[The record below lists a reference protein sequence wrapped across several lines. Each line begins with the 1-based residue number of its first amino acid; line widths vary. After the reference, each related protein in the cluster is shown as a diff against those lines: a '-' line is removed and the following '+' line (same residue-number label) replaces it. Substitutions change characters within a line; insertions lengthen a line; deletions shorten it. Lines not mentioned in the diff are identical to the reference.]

1 MKRFLL
7 FLTIVALVLPAVPRA
22 HADDMSVDFFYN
34 NLSGGNWIEV
44 GDYGYCWQ
52 PDVAANDSNWRPYS
66 DGYWTYTDL
75 GWTWVSY
82 EDFGWATYHYGR
94 WARLSDYGW
103 VWVPGSDSE
112 LEWGPA
118 WVSWRTG
125 GDYIGWAPLP
135 PRGHVVYEDRPITSQ
150 VDVEFDIGPSC
161 YNFID
166 VRYIGEPVLRERIIE
181 RSQNVTYVNQTV
193 NVTNITH
200 KNKVVFNFGPDF
212 NVVSARSSR
221 PIQRLKLERQSN
233 VDFSVAAKSGA
244 MTKVEG
250 DRLVVGAPLTI
261 RKSAKQ
267 FAPPTVKV
275 KVAQAKLD
283 HGWSGVSDPKAQEQL
298 KKKMQTE
305 DSKKIPPPTGG
316 ASRAV
321 QAAGSASPVV
331 SASPA
336 ASNTPGTVASVA
348 PATSASPAVSA
359 SPFGKGKGKS
369 KFEQLQPGAS
379 VAPGASAVPTMAPQL
394 GKPSKEQKGKFDRGN
409 LGATPSPGE
418 SSTKTNLNSSKSNI
432 YKSTTP
438 SPSENAAEMPK
449 DKGKRL
455 PTGAENV
462 KPSYKTISPSPGET
476 SEPKDK
482 GKAKQIEP
490 AGTSNAGSAQSTGSG
505 QDMRRKVE
513 GASVPPTNVPSTAA
527 TGAPVERSQGKP
539 QVGKGKKI
547 ESASPSPSP

>member
-7 FLTIVALVLPAVPRA
+7 FLTVAALVLPIVPRA
-22 HADDMSVDFFYN
+22 HADDDVSVDFFYN

-52 PDVAANDSNWRPYS
+52 PDVAASDSNWRPYS

-94 WARLSDYGW
+94 WARLSDLGW
-103 VWVPGSDSE
+103 IWVPGSDNE

-200 KNKVVFNFGPDF
+200 KNKVVYNYGPDF

-267 FAPPTVKV
+267 VAPPTVKV

-336 ASNTPGTVASVA
+336 ASSTPGTVTSPVASVA

-359 SPFGKGKGKS
+359 SPFGKGRKNTNAQTQPSASSTPIVQPRVSASPVTTPLGKGRRSELQNIPASPVPKSTIAPDSTPLEKS
-369 KFEQLQPGAS
+369 KAKFE
-379 VAPGASAVPTMAPQL
+379 
-394 GKPSKEQKGKFDRGN
+394 RGN
-409 LGATPSPGE
+409 VNP
-418 SSTKTNLNSSKSNI
+418 
-432 YKSTTP
+432 TP
-438 SPSENAAEMPK
+438 SPSGN
-449 DKGKRL
+449 
-455 PTGAENV
+455 T
-462 KPSYKTISPSPGET
+462 S
-476 SEPKDK
+476 SEPPQNRF
-482 GKAKQIEP
+482 KAKQIEP
-490 AGTSNAGSAQSTGSG
+490 AGTSNTGSAQSTGSG

-513 GASVPPTNVPSTAA
+513 GTSVPSTNVPSTAA
-527 TGAPVERSQGKP
+527 TAAPVERSQGKP

>member
-22 HADDMSVDFFYN
+22 HAEDVSVDFFYN
-34 NLSGGNWIEV
+34 NLSGGSWIEV

-52 PDVAANDSNWRPYS
+52 PDVAASDSNWRPYS

-94 WARLSDYGW
+94 WARLSDLGW

-112 LEWGPA
+112 LKWGPA

-125 GDYIGWAPLP
+125 GDYVGWAPLP
-135 PRGHVVYEDRPITSQ
+135 PHGHAVDEGRAINDH
-150 VDVEFDIGPSC
+150 VDVEFDIGPSY

-181 RSQNVTYVNQTV
+181 PSQNVTYINQTV
-193 NVTNITH
+193 NVTNITY
-200 KNKVVFNFGPDF
+200 KNKVVYNYGPDF
-212 NVVSARSSR
+212 NTVSARSNR

-233 VDFSVAAKSGA
+233 VDFSIAAKSGA

-261 RKSAKQ
+261 RKSASQ
-267 FAPPTVKV
+267 VAPPTVKV

-283 HGWSGVSDPKAQEQL
+283 HGWSGSDPKAEEQL

-316 ASRAV
+316 ASPAAR
-321 QAAGSASPVV
+321 AAGN
-331 SASPA
+331 ASPA
-336 ASNTPGTVASVA
+336 VSPSPATSASTATATSPIASTF

-359 SPFGKGKGKS
+359 SPFGKGKRNSSAQTQPNASGTPIATSSASASPVTTPIGKVRRGELQNVPAS
-369 KFEQLQPGAS
+369 PAATSTVAPESTPFGGKPKAKFE
-379 VAPGASAVPTMAPQL
+379 
-394 GKPSKEQKGKFDRGN
+394 RGN
-409 LGATPSPGE
+409 PSVTPP
-418 SSTKTNLNSSKSNI
+418 
-432 YKSTTP
+432 
-438 SPSENAAEMPK
+438 
-449 DKGKRL
+449 
-455 PTGAENV
+455 PTGAT
-462 KPSYKTISPSPGET
+462 S
-476 SEPKDK
+476 SEPPQNRY
-482 GKAKQIEP
+482 KAKQLE
-490 AGTSNAGSAQSTGSG
+490 ATGTPSVGGAQSTESG
-505 QDMRRKVE
+505 QGMKHKTQE
-513 GASVPPTNVPSTAA
+513 TSVPSTNTPSGAA
-527 TGAPVERSQGKP
+527 GAPVEHSQGKP
-539 QVGKGKKI
+539 QGGKGKKS
-547 ESASPSPSP
+547 ENASPSPSP

>member
-22 HADDMSVDFFYN
+22 HADDVSVDFFYN
-34 NLSGGNWIEV
+34 NLSGGSWIEV

-52 PDVAANDSNWRPYS
+52 PDVAASDSNWRPYS

-94 WARLSDYGW
+94 WARLSDLGW

-200 KNKVVFNFGPDF
+200 KNKVVYNYGPDF

-233 VDFSVAAKSGA
+233 VDFSVAARSGA

-267 FAPPTVKV
+267 VAPPTVKV

-336 ASNTPGTVASVA
+336 ASNTPGTVTSPVASVA
-348 PATSASPAVSA
+348 PATSASPAFSP
-359 SPFGKGKGKS
+359 SPFGKGRKNINAQTQPNASSTPIARSSASASPVTTPIGKVRRNELQNVPAS
-369 KFEQLQPGAS
+369 PATTSTVAPESTPLGGKPKAKFE
-379 VAPGASAVPTMAPQL
+379 
-394 GKPSKEQKGKFDRGN
+394 RGN
-409 LGATPSPGE
+409 PNLTPP
-418 SSTKTNLNSSKSNI
+418 
-432 YKSTTP
+432 
-438 SPSENAAEMPK
+438 
-449 DKGKRL
+449 
-455 PTGAENV
+455 PTGAT
-462 KPSYKTISPSPGET
+462 S
-476 SEPKDK
+476 SEPPQNRY
-482 GKAKQIEP
+482 KAKQLEST
-490 AGTSNAGSAQSTGSG
+490 GTPSVGSAQSTESEQGMKHKAQETS
-505 QDMRRKVE
+505 
-513 GASVPPTNVPSTAA
+513 VPSTNAPPSNA
-527 TGAPVERSQGKP
+527 TAAPVEHSQGKP
-539 QVGKGKKI
+539 QVGKGKKV